1 MRLGLRAP
9 AELPRCYDGFEHV
22 ERFWDHTEGVST
34 ARVLPGE
41 FYITSAD
48 EMVITT
54 LGSCVSAC
62 IRDPRTKVG
71 GLNHFMLP
79 ISDGE
84 SNDSWLRQDAGVAT
98 RYGNFAM
105 ERLINEVLKR
115 GARRSELEVKV
126 VGGGQ
131 MYASRNQVGLQNITF
146 VRAYLKAEGLTI
158 ASEDLGDVHPR
169 QVRYYPRTGRMQVR
183 RLATPMARATTE
195 REEAY
200 RAQLRQEPMTGDI
213 ELF

>member
-1 MRLGLRAP
+1 MGLGLRTIN
-9 AELPRCYDGFEHV
+9 ELPPPYDGFEHI
-22 ERFWDHTEGVST
+22 ERFWDNGERIST

-41 FYITSAD
+41 FYVTAGE
-48 EMVITT
+48 EMIITT

-79 ISDGE
+79 LSDGE
-84 SNDSWLRQDAGVAT
+84 KNDSWIRQDAGAAT

-105 ERLINEVLKR
+105 ERLINEILKR

-146 VRAYLKAEGLTI
+146 VRAYLAAEGLAI
-158 ASEDLGDVHPR
+158 ASEDLGDIHPR
-169 QVRYYPRTGRMQVR
+169 QVRYFPRTGRMQVR
-183 RLATPMARATTE
+183 RLATPMARGTNE
-195 REEAY
+195 REAAY
-200 RAQLRQEPMTGDI
+200 QAQLRQESMTGDI

>member
-1 MRLGLRAP
+1 MRVGLRKTQ
-9 AELPRCYDGFEHV
+9 ELPPCYGGFEHI
-22 ERFWDHTEGVST
+22 ERFVDGADGVT

-41 FYITSAD
+41 YYVTCQE
-48 EMVITT
+48 EMIITT

-79 ISDGE
+79 LSDGTR
-84 SNDSWLRQDAGVAT
+84 SDSWLRQDAGAAT

-105 ERLINEVLKR
+105 ERLINEILKR
-115 GARRSELEVKV
+115 GARRGELEVKV
-126 VGGGQ
+126 VGGGA
-131 MYASRNQVGLQNITF
+131 MYASRNQVGQQNIDF
-146 VRAYLKAEGLTI
+146 VRSYLAAEGLQI
-158 ASEDLGDVHPR
+158 ASEDLGDIFPR
-169 QVRYYPRTGRMQVR
+169 QVRYFPRTGRLQVKKLPTP
-183 RLATPMARATTE
+183 LARVTTE

-200 RAQLRQEPMTGDI
+200 QAQLVQEPMTGDI

>member
-1 MRLGLRAP
+1 M
-9 AELPRCYDGFEHV
+9 
-22 ERFWDHTEGVST
+22 ST

-41 FYITSAD
+41 FYVTSGE
-48 EMVITT
+48 EMIITT

-79 ISDGE
+79 LSDGE
-84 SNDSWLRQDAGVAT
+84 RNDSWIRQDAGAAT

-105 ERLINEVLKR
+105 ERLINEILKR

-146 VRAYLKAEGLTI
+146 VRAYLAAEGLAI
-158 ASEDLGDVHPR
+158 VSEDLGDVHPR
-169 QVRYYPRTGRMQVR
+169 QVRYFPRTGRMQVR
-183 RLATPMARATTE
+183 RLATPLARVTSE
-195 REEAY
+195 REAAY
-200 RAQLRQEPMTGDI
+200 QAQLREEPMTGDI